1 MMMEESESDSDSRQP
16 ELLEVGKHDSEDRI
30 SRLPDPILC
39 HILSFLPAKHAV
51 ATRILS
57 SRWNLVWTW
66 LSNLCFD
73 DEFCERPAINMHID
87 DALTKDTAQRFDKF
101 VHRLSLRALDPL
113 FGLTNTFAGV
123 NAYPRIGFEDFVNW
137 VLDRT
142 NSATLAKFSLQ
153 CSNLTDLS
161 LLNFWV
167 SSAIMRNV
175 REIEI
180 YLESHGLHT
189 LFYLFGRQDPV
200 ELPESLCTSTTLEVL
215 VLYSD
220 FVINIPPSG
229 LCFPCLKFL
238 HIEMYCPPNNLT
250 ERLFSACPVLEELS
264 IVGLLINADVVT
276 NFNISSPTLKKLGIR
291 FDIGDQGSSY
301 NEHKILIR
309 APNLERFHIIDHALV
324 SYMVHELH
332 SLTEAFIDVSYFEW
346 PSPSYVER
354 PLPQAKRVLELLEG
368 VNEIKFMSLSAE
380 TMFVSSFST
389 Q

>member
-16 ELLEVGKHDSEDRI
+16 ELLEVGEHDSEDRI

-73 DEFCERPAINMHID
+73 DELCERPAINMHID

-101 VHRLSLRALDPL
+101 VHRLSLRALDLL
-113 FGLTNTFAGV
+113 FGLTNTFAAM

-161 LLNFWV
+161 LLKFWV

-189 LFYLFGRQDPV
+189 LFF
-200 ELPESLCTSTTLEVL
+200 
-215 VLYSD
+215 
-220 FVINIPPSG
+220 I
-229 LCFPCLKFL
+229 FL
-238 HIEMYCPPNNLT
+238 
-250 ERLFSACPVLEELS
+250 SV
-264 IVGLLINADVVT
+264 
-276 NFNISSPTLKKLGIR
+276 
-291 FDIGDQGSSY
+291 
-301 NEHKILIR
+301 KILLSCLR
-309 APNLERFHIIDHALV
+309 ASA
-324 SYMVHELH
+324 
-332 SLTEAFIDVSYFEW
+332 
-346 PSPSYVER
+346 
-354 PLPQAKRVLELLEG
+354 LPQHLRFLYFTR
-368 VNEIKFMSLSAE
+368 ISLS
-380 TMFVSSFST
+380 TFLPLDCVSHV
-389 Q
+389 